1 MNFDEEQTPT
11 AIPTTTRPEDPESIA
26 GDEGDVDPSSASSEG
41 DAGFIKKDSKDMIM
55 PHDDNSD
62 TVTGKLAQRIRIVV
76 VSVAAVLG
84 FIVCFIEIGGDRKIN
99 QMMAI
104 AIWIASLWLTELIPL
119 VVTAFM
125 PLFLL
130 PMFGI
135 VSSGSTAA
143 SYINNTIFLFVSG
156 MLMALTLERWNLHR
170 RFSFK
175 ILSWCGAKPGNLL
188 LGMMGATFF
197 LSMFVSNT
205 ATALMMVP
213 NAIAVC
219 ESLETQ
225 TLPQYRHEAKL
236 FGTAVMLGIA
246 YAANVGGMVSLFRLH
261 ACVEHCMKLFSSYI
275 CMPCFSCDRLR

>member
-1 MNFDEEQTPT
+1 MTTIDEEQPT
-11 AIPTTTRPEDPESIA
+11 LHELESISK
-26 GDEGDVDPSSASSEG
+26 DDDMEPSSSSE
-41 DAGFIKKDSKDMIM
+41 DDKALKKDLDNENDA
-55 PHDDNSD
+55 PHHED
-62 TVTGKLAQRIRIVV
+62 TSAKAMLAHRIRVAV

-84 FIVCFIEIGGDRKIN
+84 FALCFIEIGGDRKIN

-104 AIWIASLWLTELIPL
+104 AIWVASLWLTELIPL

-135 VSSGSTAA
+135 VSSGETASA
-143 SYINNTIFLFVSG
+143 YVNNTIFLFMAG

-213 NAIAVC
+213 NAISVC
-219 ESLETQ
+219 ESLEKQ
-225 TLPQYRHEAKL
+225 TLPQFRHEAKL

-246 YAANVGGMVSLFRLH
+246 YAANVGGMVR
-261 ACVEHCMKLFSSYI
+261 
-275 CMPCFSCDRLR
+275 